1 MRLSRVLRDEW
12 WDDIFNDVLA
22 PGFWLAASLCTPC
35 QRDRHVARTAEQ
47 SIVVEPALA
56 APIRDGNNMIGF
68 PSGTRGAPC
77 ASRRAIRYRRFRT
90 RPLPMCLEHVETTD
104 LTNAFVSLLDLLTNV
119 PGTTSNL
126 PFVNAGIA
134 AESASRRLDDT
145 VTPAADRIASGVAL
159 GLSPLIG
166 GNDTRPT
173 SAHAAT
179 IGGNEW
185 DL

>member
-1 MRLSRVLRDEW
+1 MLRDEW

-22 PGFWLAASLCTPC
+22 PRFWLAASPCPPC
-35 QRDRHVARTAEQ
+35 QCDRHVARTAQQ
-47 SIVVEPALA
+47 SIVFKPALA
-56 APIRDGNNMIGF
+56 ATISDGNNMIGF

-77 ASRRAIRYRRFRT
+77 ASRGAIRYRRFRT
-90 RPLPMCLEHVETTD
+90 RPLPMRLEHVETTD
-104 LTNAFVSLLDLLTNV
+104 LTNAFVSFLDLLTNV

-126 PFVNAGIA
+126 PFVNAGITT
-134 AESASRRLDDT
+134 ESASRRLDDT
-145 VTPAADRIASGVAL
+145 VTPATDRIAGSVTL

-173 SAHAAT
+173 SAHAGT
-179 IGGNEW
+179 IGGNEC